1 MSAGPAAVA
10 LMAVGTAVSA
20 YGQYG
25 QYKAQRKA
33 DALRQRQVQ
42 LEATRLKRE
51 QLRKAQVARAQAT
64 ASAYNQGAGESSA
77 LAGGLSQITGQAG
90 RAVTAI
96 NQDAKLSEGL
106 FNINTEYAK
115 SGAVVSVG
123 EGITS
128 VGSMIAGNADTIN
141 RASASLFKPA
151 P

>member
-1 MSAGPAAVA
+1 MTAGPVAAA
-10 LMAVGTAVSA
+10 LIGGGMVVSA

-25 QYKAQRKA
+25 QYKTQRKA

-64 ASAYNQGAGESSA
+64 ARAYNQGAGESSA
-77 LAGGLSQITGQAG
+77 LAGGLSQITGQTG
-90 RAVTAI
+90 RAVQAI

-115 SGAVVSVG
+115 AGAITNIG

-128 VGSMIAGNADTIN
+128 VGNTIAGNADTIN
-141 RASASLFKPA
+141 RASASLFKPT

>member
-1 MSAGPAAVA
+1 MTAGPVAAA
-10 LMAVGTAVSA
+10 LIGGGMVVSA

-64 ASAYNQGAGESSA
+64 ARAYNQGAGESSA
-77 LAGGLSQITGQAG
+77 LAGGLSQITGQTG

-106 FNINTEYAK
+106 FNINSEYAK
-115 SGAVVSVG
+115 AGAISNIG

-128 VGSMIAGNADTIN
+128 IGNTIAGNADTIN